1 MKNVYL
7 CFNMKKILFLL
18 ALTFSSSVVFAYHI
32 AEADTT
38 DKGIFGSAA
47 IPAKMLSA
55 KHEWNDNNMRGAL
68 IIYREVLAMDPQNAQ
83 ALYWTARC
91 HYALKSYDLAQEYL
105 DKSLTIDPKIAK
117 DVSFFQ
123 GQIYHR
129 LAKLDKAMEAY
140 QIYMKDNEGKRT
152 YEMEQADQYVKEC
165 VFAKEMMNKPADVDI
180 QNLGT
185 TVNTRF
191 DEYCPSITANGE
203 LMVFT
208 SRRSTTVGGEIDEG
222 SDYKYFEDVYYSRKD
237 EDGSWSKAFGVDGEV
252 NTPTYDAVLSI
263 APDGSQMF
271 IYKNNQS
278 SQGDIFSSSYD
289 RHEDSWRAPEKLPRP
304 VNTSYFESSASIT
317 ADGEKLYFV
326 SEREGGYGQGD
337 IYVSEKTSAGWGKP
351 KNLGAV
357 VNTDLDEKFVFIH
370 PNGKTLYFASNGHQ
384 CLGGHDI
391 FKTEFLNG
399 QWSIPVNLGYPINT
413 VNEESTFSLT
423 KDNKTMYIA
432 AEYGDTYGERD
443 IYSIDVSNYSLI
455 SAGYD
460 SSGYGTLILSLKD
473 AEGKVLKGEEVKI
486 TLKDTDRLI
495 ATQKSD
501 RAGMV
506 RINLPSGQ
514 RYLVESIGKEVSSAV
529 VEMAPSSKKPEI
541 VKQDF
546 VVK

>member
-1 MKNVYL
+1 
-7 CFNMKKILFLL
+7 MKKILFLL
-18 ALTFSSSVVFAYHI
+18 NLTLTSSTLFAYHI
-32 AEADTT
+32 AESDTT
-38 DKGIFGSAA
+38 DKSIFGNAA

-68 IIYREVLAMDPQNAQ
+68 IIYREVLELDPQNAQ
-83 ALYWTARC
+83 ALYWIARC
-91 HYALKSYDLAQEYL
+91 HYSLKSYDLAQEYL
-105 DKSLTIDPKIAK
+105 DKSLSIDPEIDK

-129 LAKLDKAMEAY
+129 LSKLDKAMETYKAF
-140 QIYMKDNEGKRT
+140 IKDNEGKNT
-152 YEMEQADQYVKEC
+152 YETTHANQYLNEC
-165 VFAKEMMNKPADVDI
+165 VFAKEMMNKPADVNI
-180 QNLGT
+180 TNLGT
-185 TVNTRF
+185 TINTRF
-191 DEYCPSITANGE
+191 DEYCPSITGNGE

-222 SDYKYFEDVYYSRKD
+222 SDYKFFEDVYYSRKD
-237 EDGSWSKAFGVDGEV
+237 RDGNWSKAFGVDGEV

-263 APDGSQMF
+263 APDGSEMF
-271 IYKNNQS
+271 IYKNNKN

-337 IYVSEKTSAGWGKP
+337 IYFSKKTNDGWGKP
-351 KNLGAV
+351 KNLGTV
-357 VNTDLDEKFVFIH
+357 INTDLDEKFVFIH

-384 CLGGHDI
+384 CLGGYDI

-443 IYSIDVSNYSLI
+443 IYSIDVSNYPLI
-455 SAGYD
+455 SAGYE
-460 SSGYGTLILSLKD
+460 SSGYGTLILNLKD
-473 AEGKVLKGEEVKI
+473 AEGKVLKGEELKI
-486 TLKDTDRLI
+486 TLKDTGRVI
-495 ATQKSD
+495 AIQKSD

-514 RYLVESIGKEVSSAV
+514 RYLVESTDKEGSSTV
-529 VEMAPSSKKPEI
+529 IELAPSANKSQLI
-541 VKQDF
+541 KQDF
-546 VVK
+546 VMK